1 MPHNEHARLTS
12 EGKFGIAPFFPVAGC
27 GSSGAGA
34 AAEAAEGSASVG
46 VKAALHVR
54 TDSFVGLPVA
64 ALPESLSAL
73 VEGTDSVVQLVGAAE
88 GAHVNSVVLSSKPTG
103 AMGADQTKHW

>member
-1 MPHNEHARLTS
+1 MGHNEHVRITS
-12 EGKFGIAPFFPVAGC
+12 DGKFGIAPFFPASGC
-27 GSSGAGA
+27 GSSGGA
-34 AAEAAEGSASVG
+34 SEAEGSASVG
-46 VKAALHVR
+46 VKAALHVK
-54 TDSFVGLPVA
+54 TDAFVGLPAA

-73 VEGTDSVVQLVGAAE
+73 VESTDSVVQLVGAAE